1 MRDEGGGRKE
11 RQELAA
17 GGVCLLGGRRWEWL
31 VGCWMLD
38 VGCRMPGRCSA
49 PSTSFVAAE
58 AVKKQE
64 QGIVVVGEA
73 KMTQPGATPMKPE
86 NIGSLDSLVGRV
98 WLVVW

>member
-1 MRDEGGGRKE
+1 M
-11 RQELAA
+11 AA
-17 GGVCLLGGRRWEWL
+17 GGVRLLGGRRWEWL

-49 PSTSFVAAE
+49 PSTSLVAAE

-64 QGIVVVGEA
+64 QGMVVVGEA
-73 KMTQPGATPMKPE
+73 KMTQLRSEGPMKPE
-86 NIGSLDSLVGRV
+86 NIGSLDSLAGRV